1 MENKKVFLLSINV
14 LKCLVVALSMVDG
27 LFSLLFDCESAINM
41 LYRTDIFVANLL
53 LVELGCLRQIV
64 MPYHL
69 RILLRDL

>member
-1 MENKKVFLLSINV
+1 MEKKKVFLQSINV
-14 LKCLVVALSMVDG
+14 LKCLVVALSVVDG
-27 LFSLLFDCESAINM
+27 LFSFLFDCESAIIM
-41 LYRTDIFVANLL
+41 LYRTDIFGANLL